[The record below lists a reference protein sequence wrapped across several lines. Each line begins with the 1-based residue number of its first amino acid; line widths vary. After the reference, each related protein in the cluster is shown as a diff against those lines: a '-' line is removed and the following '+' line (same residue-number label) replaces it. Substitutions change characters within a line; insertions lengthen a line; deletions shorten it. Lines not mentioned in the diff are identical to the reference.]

1 MLRLLDSSEFN
12 EWWSSLLTKARDH
25 APSAFKVICMIFSIV
40 GLAATF
46 RWFLSTELSTGTSE
60 SVCTASSTEGCPW
73 QHVLSDLA
81 NRLQL
86 LEMAFKEQ
94 VIARESIAKEVI
106 NQSDVNSHL
115 NDKLDIFLEKLELI
129 SNKNRLLEVRLEQVT
144 ARMHSDETLG
154 FLVMVFIM
162 VEVMVRL
169 EPKVRRLLT
178 PWRNGPAPAKEEEK
192 TNDNCPQEQ
201 NISSVSKM
209 SLLVTGLL
217 RRKCPVLPL
226 NGHLPSDIVAR
237 KSSNSSNSTDPG
249 RRSRV
254 ANGVNYSP
262 KHGIS
267 LRPELCVIL
276 FKRDNNISS
285 TLVDG
290 IIKHLDDGKM
300 AERPH
305 YTIEGSE
312 TLRQIPRVKLYLV
325 ISEMEEKCGHSFLR
339 PQDVELHTSAIRFMK
354 SLGASIVLVMT
365 NDEGSKK
372 LTAHSMYNT
381 SLRLVQSHEVLQELT
396 SNGRVFSMW
405 RELTSHQLS
414 HLRKIVKSVLNV
426 KTSVR

>member
-201 NISSVSKM
+201 NISSVSK
-209 SLLVTGLL
+209 
-217 RRKCPVLPL
+217 
-226 NGHLPSDIVAR
+226 
-237 KSSNSSNSTDPG
+237 
-249 RRSRV
+249 
-254 ANGVNYSP
+254 NGVNYSP